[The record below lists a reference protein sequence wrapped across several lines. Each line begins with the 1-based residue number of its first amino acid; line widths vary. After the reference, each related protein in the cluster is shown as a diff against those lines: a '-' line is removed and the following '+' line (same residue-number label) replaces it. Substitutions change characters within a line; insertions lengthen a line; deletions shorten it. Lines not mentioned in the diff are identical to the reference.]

1 MAGICGVYPQHVGS
15 DSQVPGRGSE
25 SMILTLVAGVLF
37 VAVVQYAAA
46 VLIHVIW
53 FDKPL

>member
-1 MAGICGVYPQHVGS
+1 
-15 DSQVPGRGSE
+15 
-25 SMILTLVAGVLF
+25 MILTLVAGVLF